1 MKETQQQLSPGS
13 PGTEFNLSI
22 LTRVQNSTK
31 ARLPMFLILEND
43 FDLIKFEVAR

>member
-13 PGTEFNLSI
+13 PGTELNLSI

-31 ARLPMFLILEND
+31 ARLPTFLILENN
-43 FDLIKFEVAR
+43 FDLIKFEVAG